1 MRDRIG
7 IVRIGN
13 IEISPNVVLA
23 PMAGITSHPFR
34 VICKRLG
41 GCGLVVTEL
50 ISSMAIHYKN
60 ERTFGMFDWSAD
72 ESPSFCQL
80 FGADP
85 VVMAEA
91 ARIVCDAGADGV
103 DINMGCW
110 VPKVAKTG
118 AGAALLKDV
127 CQAEAVL
134 AAVIAAVP
142 EKPVTVKVRAG
153 FEKPHITAIPFAK
166 AAAALGA
173 KSIAVHAR
181 FASQGFSGEADWSI
195 IARVKEAVGDTMPV
209 VGNGDIETPEDAA
222 RMIAETGCDA
232 VMVGRAAMGNPWL
245 LKQIADHLA
254 SGTYGPGPTLDER
267 FAVARDH
274 ARLQCAQ
281 QGEYF
286 GVRELRGLLP
296 HYFKGIPGA
305 TRLRG
310 ALTNAETTTLAQ
322 IEAILD
328 QAREWHDTLGHKES
342 EIGPTH

>member
-1 MRDRIG
+1 M
-7 IVRIGN
+7 RIGN
-13 IEISPNVVLA
+13 LEILPNVILA

-34 VICKRLG
+34 VICKQVG

-60 ERTFGMFDWSAD
+60 EKTFGMFDWSVD

-85 VVMAEA
+85 EVMAEA

-134 AAVIAAVP
+134 KAVIEAVP
-142 EKPVTVKVRAG
+142 HKPVTVKVRAG
-153 FEKPHITAIPFAK
+153 FEQPHLTAIPFAR

-181 FASQGFSGEADWSI
+181 FASQGFTGVADWSI
-195 IARVKEAVGDTMPV
+195 IARVKEAVGNTIPV

-222 RMIAETGCDA
+222 RMVAETGCDA
-232 VMVGRAAMGNPWL
+232 VMIGRAAMGNPWL
-245 LKQIADHLA
+245 LRQIADYLA
-254 SGTYGPGPTLDER
+254 TGSYGPGPSIEER
-267 FAVARDH
+267 FAVARRH
-274 ARLQCAQ
+274 AQLQCLQ
-281 QGEYF
+281 QGEVV

-310 ALTNAETTTLAQ
+310 AIANGDVKTLVQVEAVLDEAQ
-322 IEAILD
+322 A
-328 QAREWHDTLGHKES
+328 WHETLGAKES
-342 EIGPTH
+342 EIGE